1 MNNITSESIKVKKMK
16 GIRTNKNYLYFKWIN
31 LLFVIPM
38 FLIVSDCPLSL
49 TSFWLTFIVALAYNT
64 ILTVL
69 LSLKRLR
76 RVKKLINLMYYLDV
90 FLICVFS
97 LFLGGID
104 SDIYILLIFTVAY
117 FGVNK
122 DVAAIVN
129 ISIFTIALYS
139 FTIIVAQI
147 DAIEQI
153 NFIKLT
159 LRDLYILLTSYGV
172 SMVVLQVKKYD
183 EMHKREF
190 KLARTD
196 KLTGLANR
204 HCLEQKLEE
213 GALYSEYSKMPLNV
227 LMFDLDNFKKFNDT
241 YGHVW
246 GDKLLSIFGEIIM
259 QSIRKTDIPVRY
271 GGEEF
276 MILIRDLDLEVA
288 KSIGDRIR
296 RQLEN
301 QRLLTGE
308 GKEKV
313 KITVSCGIAQ
323 FPRHSDDIKKVV
335 DYADQA
341 LYYAKE
347 IGKNIVV
354 SYDEIGKL
362 REAVQIDID
371 SYMRN

>member
-129 ISIFTIALYS
+129 ISIFTIALYP
-139 FTIIVAQI
+139 
-147 DAIEQI
+147 
-153 NFIKLT
+153 
-159 LRDLYILLTSYGV
+159 
-172 SMVVLQVKKYD
+172 LQ
-183 EMHKREF
+183 
-190 KLARTD
+190 
-196 KLTGLANR
+196 
-204 HCLEQKLEE
+204 
-213 GALYSEYSKMPLNV
+213 
-227 LMFDLDNFKKFNDT
+227 
-241 YGHVW
+241 
-246 GDKLLSIFGEIIM
+246 
-259 QSIRKTDIPVRY
+259 
-271 GGEEF
+271 
-276 MILIRDLDLEVA
+276 
-288 KSIGDRIR
+288 
-296 RQLEN
+296 
-301 QRLLTGE
+301 
-308 GKEKV
+308 
-313 KITVSCGIAQ
+313 
-323 FPRHSDDIKKVV
+323 
-335 DYADQA
+335 
-341 LYYAKE
+341 
-347 IGKNIVV
+347 
-354 SYDEIGKL
+354 
-362 REAVQIDID
+362 
-371 SYMRN
+371 